1 MRAEGLIYE
10 GGQVVGAEVRDL
22 LTGDTVELYAKKVV
36 NATGPWVDDVREFD
50 KSKQGKQ
57 LKLSKGVHIV
67 VDQSVTKA

>member
-36 NATGPWVDDVREFD
+36 NATGPAHCCEW
-50 KSKQGKQ
+50 
-57 LKLSKGVHIV
+57 
-67 VDQSVTKA
+67 TKA